1 MKSES
6 VLNRRAILD
15 LVNIILPPLSL
26 LQPLLKPPTQPD
38 STYHFYW
45 PKLMSAAFIAYLVKM
60 SDSPANFLGLC

>member
-15 LVNIILPPLSL
+15 LVNIILYSSPCLS
-26 LQPLLKPPTQPD
+26 PPPTQPD